1 MKKASFTVTL
11 VMLVC
16 ISLARI
22 QACLCPNTQ
31 VYFVES
37 NDVLRFPECIC
48 NDCSW
53 RMFADLGM
61 NLTSSLSIEQP
72 FVWDSSA
79 GYGPYVCV
87 EGNSVI
93 AADMDVLVLPPCE

>member
-1 MKKASFTVTL
+1 MKKMSFTLIL
-11 VMLVC
+11 VVLAS
-16 ISLARI
+16 ISIAGI
-22 QACLCPNTQ
+22 QAACPNTE

-37 NDVLRFPECIC
+37 EQILGLPECIC

-61 NLTSSLSIEQP
+61 NLTSSLSIEAP

-79 GYGPYVCV
+79 GYGQYICV
-87 EGNSVI
+87 DGNSVV
-93 AADMDVLVLPPCE
+93 AKDMDVLVLPPGE

>member
-1 MKKASFTVTL
+1 MKEASFTITL
-11 VMLVC
+11 VTFVSIL
-16 ISLARI
+16 LARVV
-22 QACLCPNTQ
+22 AFSCPHTQ

-37 NDVLRFPECIC
+37 DDVIPFPECIC

-53 RMFADLGM
+53 RMFADLEM
-61 NLTSSLSIEQP
+61 NLTSSLSIEPP

-79 GYGPYVCV
+79 GYGQYVCV
-87 EGNSVI
+87 EGNSVV